1 MGTNCISICFCD
13 RPPPHLHLVHNIHLP
28 KIAPIL
34 LGVVYRPPSTLN
46 FDELLANSISN
57 SNSLDK
63 QEVYILGDTN
73 YNLLDK
79 KNNLIPTKEG
89 IDFPMM
95 ITSYTTPLYLTKKY
109 VELIHPFGLTQI
121 IEEPTRTTDRT
132 STLLDHILLN
142 TPSKVTQS
150 VVLNKCLSDH
160 DII

>member
-1 MGTNCISICFCD
+1 M
-13 RPPPHLHLVHNIHLP
+13 
-28 KIAPIL
+28 
-34 LGVVYRPPSTLN
+34 GVVYRPPSTQN

-79 KNNLIPTKEG
+79 KNNLMLTKKG

-95 ITSYTTPLYLTKKY
+95 IPSYTTPLYLTKKY

-121 IEEPTRTTDRT
+121 IEEPNRTTDRT

-150 VVLNKCLSDH
+150 GVLNKCLSDH

>member
-1 MGTNCISICFCD
+1 M
-13 RPPPHLHLVHNIHLP
+13 
-28 KIAPIL
+28 
-34 LGVVYRPPSTLN
+34 GVVYRPPSTLN

-79 KNNLIPTKEG
+79 KNNLVIP
-89 IDFPMM
+89 
-95 ITSYTTPLYLTKKY
+95 SYTTPLYLTKKY

-150 VVLNKCLSDH
+150 GVLNKCLSDH